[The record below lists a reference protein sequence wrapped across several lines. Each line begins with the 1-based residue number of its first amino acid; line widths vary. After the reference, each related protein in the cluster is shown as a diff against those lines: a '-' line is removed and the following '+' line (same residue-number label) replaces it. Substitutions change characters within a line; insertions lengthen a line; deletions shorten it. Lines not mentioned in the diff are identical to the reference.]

1 MTKELILLAHGDGG
15 RLSREIVETIF
26 LKVLG
31 GNRYLEALDD
41 GALLPK
47 RSGRPVYTT
56 DSYVVKPLFFP
67 GGDIGMLSV
76 FGTCN
81 DLSVMGARPEF
92 LSCAYILEEGLEVE
106 TLRRVAASMAEACE
120 RAGVKIVTGDT
131 KVVERGKADGLYIN
145 TTGIGYLRDGIRLS
159 PARLKS
165 GDRVLVSGPIGDHG
179 IAVLAAR
186 ERLALST
193 PVRSD
198 AASIWPLVEK
208 LLVLGGSIKFM
219 RDPTRGGLATVLC
232 ELAKS
237 SGHSIEIREDAIPVR
252 DEVRGICEILGFDPL
267 YVANEG
273 KLVLVVSKKGAER
286 ALGIIRGH
294 PLGQEAS
301 IVGEVKEGP
310 RGLVVLHTRVGGRR
324 LVDMLSG
331 EQLPRIC

>member
-15 RLSREIVETIF
+15 RLSREIVETLF
-26 LKVLG
+26 LKVL

-92 LSCAYILEEGLEVE
+92 LSCAYILEEGLEIE

-145 TTGIGYLRDGIRLS
+145 TTGIGYLRDGIHLS
-159 PARLKS
+159 PARLKP

-179 IAVLAAR
+179 IAVLAVR

-208 LLVLGGSIKFM
+208 LLDLGGSIKFM

-286 ALGIIRGH
+286 ALDILCSH

-310 RGLVVLHTRVGGRR
+310 RGLVVLHTRAGGRR